1 MSADQMRSYAET
13 AAALD
18 DWGAKWKALIL
29 EGLSR
34 GMTIEDIAEDMGY
47 PLIDVLTPL
56 SRDPSAMAFTILE
69 GDISTVDRAVRD
81 MQAKNEDQGGAPQ

>member
-1 MSADQMRSYAET
+1 MRSYAET
-13 AAALD
+13 VAALD

-29 EGLSR
+29 EGLGL
-34 GMTIEDIAEDMGY
+34 GMTLEDIAEDMGY
-47 PLIDVLTPL
+47 SLVDVLTPL

-81 MQAKNEDQGGAPQ
+81 MQARNSTEENER